1 MTAHTARAD
10 GVVLPPA
17 DVVARYRARGLWGDG
32 LLHELVMRHAAR
44 RRDAVALVCDRQRI
58 SYGHLA
64 AAVDLAA
71 SRLWSAGLRR
81 HDRVLLQ
88 LPNSA
93 ELVTT
98 MLALIQLGARPVLTL
113 PSLRER
119 EIRHVGELSKP
130 HAYVLHAPVRSSY
143 ALESA
148 RKLHAEQPWLDHL
161 IVLGRVPLGDGE
173 IDLAAICLPGGC
185 VPPAAVAADST
196 IPGNRIPSSPGSH
209 GRLRDGTDHPG
220 DVALYLLS
228 AGTTGLPK
236 PIPRTHRD
244 YVCNVHV
251 CSEVCP
257 VGEQTVYLA
266 ALPMVH
272 NFALGCPGVLGVL
285 AAGGRVVIGRPDP
298 AEDALALIERER
310 VTLTSLVPSLALQL
324 AAAVPAAR
332 RDLSSLRVIQ
342 VGGARLSAQHAD
354 QVRDALGCQVQQ
366 VYGMSEGVINCTR
379 LDDPWDVIRQTQGRP
394 ASAAD
399 EWRIVDESGA
409 DVAAGQSGELLVR
422 GPYTIGGYLAPPPVN
437 ENAFDADGYYH
448 TGDAVRLHQTGNF
461 VVEGRRRDFVNVMG
475 EKVSAAELEELL
487 AGHPA
492 IAQCAVV
499 PVPDALTG
507 EAICLYATVRADT
520 GLTLQEVR
528 AFLNRAGVARF
539 KLPER
544 LEIVSAMPVTGMGK
558 LDRTALRK
566 RCGNHTMAAKDL

>member
-1 MTAHTARAD
+1 MTADTAHAH

-17 DVVARYRARGLWGDG
+17 EVIARYRADGLWRDD
-32 LLHELVMRHAAR
+32 LLHEHVLRHAAR
-44 RRDAVALVCDRQRI
+44 RPDAVALVCDGQRI
-58 SYGHLA
+58 SYGQLA
-64 AAVDLAA
+64 AAAGLAA
-71 SRLWSAGLRR
+71 FRLRSAGLRR

-93 ELVTT
+93 ELAIT

-119 EIRHVGELSKP
+119 EIRYVAEQSKP
-130 HAYVLHAPVRSSY
+130 RAYVVHAPVRSGY

-148 RKLHAEQPWLDHL
+148 RKLRAEKPWLDHL
-161 IVLGRVPLGDGE
+161 IVLGGVPLGDGE
-173 IDLAAICLPGGC
+173 IDLAALCRPDSTVLGSPGFRGGPPGG
-185 VPPAAVAADST
+185 ADRS
-196 IPGNRIPSSPGSH
+196 
-209 GRLRDGTDHPG
+209 D

-236 PIPRTHRD
+236 PIPRAHRD
-244 YVCNVHV
+244 YVCNINV

-285 AAGGRVVIGRPDP
+285 AAGGRVVIGRANP
-298 AEDALALIERER
+298 AEDVLALIERER
-310 VTLTSLVPSLALQL
+310 VTLTSLAPSLALQL

-332 RDLSSLRVIQ
+332 RDLSSLRVLQ
-342 VGGARLSAQHAD
+342 VGGARLSAEHAG
-354 QVRDALGCQVQQ
+354 QVRDVLGCQVQQ

-379 LDDPWDVIRQTQGRP
+379 LDDPWDVVRETQGRP

-409 DVAAGQSGELLVR
+409 DVAAGYSGELLVR
-422 GPYTIGGYLAPPPVN
+422 GPYTIGGYLAPPSVN
-437 ENAFDADGYYH
+437 EKAFGSDGYYH
-448 TGDAVRLHQTGNF
+448 TGDVVRLHETGNF
-461 VVEGRRRDFVNVMG
+461 VVEGRRHDFVNVGG

-499 PVPDALTG
+499 PVPDAMTG
-507 EAICLYATVRADT
+507 EAVCLYVTVRAGA

-539 KLPER
+539 KLPGR
-544 LEIVSAMPVTGMGK
+544 LEIVPALPVTGLGK
-558 LDRTALRK
+558 LDRTALR
-566 RCGNHTMAAKDL
+566 NL